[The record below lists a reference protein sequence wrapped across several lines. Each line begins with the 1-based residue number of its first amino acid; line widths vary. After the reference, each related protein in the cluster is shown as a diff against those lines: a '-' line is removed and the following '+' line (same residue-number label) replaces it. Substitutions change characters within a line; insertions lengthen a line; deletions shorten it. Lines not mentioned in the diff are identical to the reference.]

1 MTEANSTVTSKC
13 MSLRLD
19 IHDIHKYI
27 HDIELDIHEY
37 VSELDIHEYVLK
49 MFWRFWFYFIL
60 SLAAAQC
67 LSMMQ
72 NSDPIS
78 NGIPLKCSEWGI

>member
-19 IHDIHKYI
+19 IHVIHKYI
-27 HDIELDIHEY
+27 HVSELDIHEY

-49 MFWRFWFYFIL
+49 MF
-60 SLAAAQC
+60 
-67 LSMMQ
+67 
-72 NSDPIS
+72 
-78 NGIPLKCSEWGI
+78 